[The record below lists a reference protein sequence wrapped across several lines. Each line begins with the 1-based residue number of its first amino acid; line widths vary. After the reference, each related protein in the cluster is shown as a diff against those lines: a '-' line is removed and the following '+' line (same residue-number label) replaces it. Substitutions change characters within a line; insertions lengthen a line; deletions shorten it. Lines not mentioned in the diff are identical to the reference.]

1 MTAVRVGD
9 EQLQCILEREAVE
22 SRSDEQDRG
31 RWQAGTMGQ

>member
-9 EQLQCILEREAVE
+9 ERLQCILEREAVV
-22 SRSDEQDRG
+22 SQSDEQGRG

>member
-9 EQLQCILEREAVE
+9 ERLQCILEREAVV
-22 SRSDEQDRG
+22 SRSDEQGRG